1 MRIKYSILRNIS
13 TIRIFSNWPTYVTF
27 FSVGGSIPIVWAYFG
42 EFQPKDKRGRMLSWL
57 AAFWMVGN
65 VTVAGARESSKTP
78 KQFLWNWQLFCLIPA
93 IAWIIIPLD
102 IGYNT
107 TNPDEFEYNS
117 WRVFTALCGVPA
129 LLVAISLIWCPESP
143 KFLLSKGRH
152 REALEVFSKIY
163 ATNTKKPPS
172 DYPVEKNRN
181 QKSRDKRH

>member
-1 MRIKYSILRNIS
+1 MLLSQCWWQHPHRLGLLWRVPAQGQEGPDAELAGSFLDGRQRHCGRWERITK
-13 TIRIFSNWPTYVTF
+13 
-27 FSVGGSIPIVWAYFG
+27 A
-42 EFQPKDKRGRMLSWL
+42 
-57 AAFWMVGN
+57 
-65 VTVAGARESSKTP
+65 P
-78 KQFLWNWQLFCLIPA
+78 KQFLWNWQLFCLILA